1 MGRRRW
7 EPRRVRLGVA
17 RGRAPSG
24 AMASRIGKQRKQK
37 KYSEGGVVFTPAF
50 IARIPSAAAAKGTDD
65 ASDDATSDDFH
76 AALAAFWARL
86 RGFAALGSAE
96 AELHGVHDLVGA
108 LAALA
113 RACDRTPGADDGAR
127 VPIADDDDA
136 PPAPATGERE
146 LAFVA
151 AARAFFG
158 VMFLP
163 NSRQLHRALI
173 TSRKKLGARGARL
186 AETALLAE
194 TSAAIDD
201 ALAELKGNRDG
212 RPFNGCLSTA
222 TAMRPATAL
231 ASVNMVQPRGL
242 AERRVLR
249 GVAVRAASLI
259 AAGERRRPTGRVFLL
274 LPRVFPTR
282 ASPPRARPFDPA
294 FATAFFVSR
303 PRRAKV
309 MKPHYKTGITV

>member
-1 MGRRRW
+1 
-7 EPRRVRLGVA
+7 
-17 RGRAPSG
+17 
-24 AMASRIGKQRKQK
+24 MASRIGKQRKQK

-65 ASDDATSDDFH
+65 ASDDDASSDEFR
-76 AALAAFWARL
+76 AALATFWARL
-86 RGFAALGSAE
+86 RGFTALGSAE
-96 AELHGVHDLVGA
+96 AELDGVRDLVGA

-113 RACDRTPGADDGAR
+113 RACDRADD
-127 VPIADDDDA
+127 VPIADDDVNDDA

-173 TSRKKLGARGARL
+173 TSRKKLGARGASL
-186 AETALLAE
+186 AESALLAE

-201 ALAELKGNRDG
+201 ALAELKGDAIDG
-212 RPFNGCLSTA
+212 RPTA
-222 TAMRPATAL
+222 TVMRPATAL
-231 ASVNMVQPRGL
+231 ASVNMVQPQGW

-249 GVAVRAASLI
+249 GVAVRAASLV
-259 AAGERRRPTGRVFLL
+259 AAGKRRRSTIFSRVFLSSPSFSHPGS
-274 LPRVFPTR
+274 PR
-282 ASPPRARPFDPA
+282 SRPFDPA
-294 FATAFFVSR
+294 FATALALAFA
-303 PRRAKV
+303 RARDVRK
-309 MKPHYKTGITV
+309 

>member
-1 MGRRRW
+1 
-7 EPRRVRLGVA
+7 
-17 RGRAPSG
+17 
-24 AMASRIGKQRKQK
+24 MASRIGKQRKQK

-65 ASDDATSDDFH
+65 ASDDDASSDEFR
-76 AALAAFWARL
+76 AALATFWARL
-86 RGFAALGSAE
+86 RGFTALGSAE

-113 RACDRTPGADDGAR
+113 PPRDRAPSADDGAR
-127 VPIADDDDA
+127 VPIIADDDDA

-173 TSRKKLGARGARL
+173 TSRKKLGARGASL
-186 AETALLAE
+186 AESALLAE

-201 ALAELKGNRDG
+201 ALAELKGDAIDG
-212 RPFNGCLSTA
+212 RPTA
-222 TAMRPATAL
+222 TVMRPATAL
-231 ASVNMVQPRGL
+231 ASVNMVQPQGW

-249 GVAVRAASLI
+249 GVAVRAASLV
-259 AAGERRRPTGRVFLL
+259 AAGKRRRSTIFSRVFLSSPSFSHPGS
-274 LPRVFPTR
+274 PR
-282 ASPPRARPFDPA
+282 SRPFDPA
-294 FATAFFVSR
+294 FATALALAFA
-303 PRRAKV
+303 RARDVRK
-309 MKPHYKTGITV
+309 

>member
-1 MGRRRW
+1 
-7 EPRRVRLGVA
+7 
-17 RGRAPSG
+17 
-24 AMASRIGKQRKQK
+24 MASRIGKQRKQK

-86 RGFAALGSAE
+86 RGFTALGSAE
-96 AELHGVHDLVGA
+96 TELHGVHDLVGA

-113 RACDRTPGADDGAR
+113 RACDRAPSADDGAR

-212 RPFNGCLSTA
+212 RPTA
-222 TAMRPATAL
+222 TVMRPATAL
-231 ASVNMVQPRGL
+231 ASVNMVQPQGW

-259 AAGERRRPTGRVFLL
+259 AAGKRRRPTGRVFLL
-274 LPRVFPTR
+274 LPRPFPTR
-282 ASPPRARPFDPA
+282 ASPPRVRSTRLSRRFSSSRARD
-294 FATAFFVSR
+294 VR
-303 PRRAKV
+303 K
-309 MKPHYKTGITV
+309 

>member
-1 MGRRRW
+1 MRPMTQRRTTFTRRW
-7 EPRRVRLGVA
+7 RRSGRDCAGSPRSVPRRLSSTACTIWSA
-17 RGRAPSG
+17 RSRRSRAP
-24 AMASRIGKQRKQK
+24 ATARRAPTTAPVCRSRTTT
-37 KYSEGGVVFTPAF
+37 TPA
-50 IARIPSAAAAKGTDD
+50 
-65 ASDDATSDDFH
+65 
-76 AALAAFWARL
+76 
-86 RGFAALGSAE
+86 
-96 AELHGVHDLVGA
+96 
-108 LAALA
+108 
-113 RACDRTPGADDGAR
+113 RA
-127 VPIADDDDA
+127 
-136 PPAPATGERE
+136 ATGERE

-173 TSRKKLGARGARL
+173 TSRKKLGTRGARL

-212 RPFNGCLSTA
+212 RPTA
-222 TAMRPATAL
+222 TVMRPATAL
-231 ASVNMVQPRGL
+231 ASVNMVQPQGW

-259 AAGERRRPTGRVFLL
+259 AAGKRRRPTGRVFFASREFSRPGLPLL
-274 LPRVFPTR
+274 
-282 ASPPRARPFDPA
+282 ASVRPGFRDG
-294 FATAFFVSR
+294 FFVSR
-303 PRRAKV
+303 PRRTKV

>member
-1 MGRRRW
+1 
-7 EPRRVRLGVA
+7 
-17 RGRAPSG
+17 
-24 AMASRIGKQRKQK
+24 MASRIGKQRKQK

-65 ASDDATSDDFH
+65 ASSDDFH

-86 RGFAALGSAE
+86 RGFTALGSAE

-113 RACDRTPGADDGAR
+113 PQRDRAPSADDGAR
-127 VPIADDDDA
+127 VPIIADDDDA

-173 TSRKKLGARGARL
+173 TSRKKLGTRGARL

-201 ALAELKGNRDG
+201 ALAELKGNELKGNRDG
-212 RPFNGCLSTA
+212 RPTA
-222 TAMRPATAL
+222 TVMRPATAL
-231 ASVNMVQPRGL
+231 ASVNMVQPQGW

-259 AAGERRRPTGRVFLL
+259 AAGERPRRTRPTGSRVF
-274 LPRVFPTR
+274 PPSFSPTR
-282 ASPPRARPFDPA
+282 ASPLRVRSTRLSRSLF
-294 FATAFFVSR
+294 FAPNKRS
-303 PRRAKV
+303 
-309 MKPHYKTGITV
+309 

>member
-1 MGRRRW
+1 
-7 EPRRVRLGVA
+7 
-17 RGRAPSG
+17 
-24 AMASRIGKQRKQK
+24 MASRIGKQRKQK

-50 IARIPSAAAAKGTDD
+50 IARIPSAAAEKGTDD

-86 RGFAALGSAE
+86 RGFTALGSAE

-113 RACDRTPGADDGAR
+113 PPRDRAPSADDGAR
-127 VPIADDDDA
+127 VPIIADDDDA

-173 TSRKKLGARGARL
+173 TSRKKLGARGAQL
-186 AETALLAE
+186 AESALLAE
-194 TSAAIDD
+194 TSAAIDES
-201 ALAELKGNRDG
+201 LAELMGERNALA
-212 RPFNGCLSTA
+212 RPTA
-222 TAMRPATAL
+222 TVMRPATAL
-231 ASVNMVQPRGL
+231 ASVNMVQPQGW

-259 AAGERRRPTGRVFLL
+259 AAGKRPRRTRPTGSRVF
-274 LPRVFPTR
+274 PPSFSPTR
-282 ASPPRARPFDPA
+282 ASPLRVRSTRLSRSLF
-294 FATAFFVSR
+294 FAPNKRSR
-303 PRRAKV
+303 
-309 MKPHYKTGITV
+309 

>member
-1 MGRRRW
+1 
-7 EPRRVRLGVA
+7 
-17 RGRAPSG
+17 
-24 AMASRIGKQRKQK
+24 MASRIGKQRKQK

-86 RGFAALGSAE
+86 RGFTALGSAE

-113 RACDRTPGADDGAR
+113 RACDRAPSSDDGAR

-173 TSRKKLGARGARL
+173 TSRKKLGTRGARL

-194 TSAAIDD
+194 TSAAIDE

-212 RPFNGCLSTA
+212 RPTA
-222 TAMRPATAL
+222 TVMRPATAL
-231 ASVNMVQPRGL
+231 ASVNMVQPQGW

-259 AAGERRRPTGRVFLL
+259 AAGKRRRPTGRVFLR

-282 ASPPRARPFDPA
+282 ASPPRVRSTRLSRRFSSSRARD
-294 FATAFFVSR
+294 VR
-303 PRRAKV
+303 K
-309 MKPHYKTGITV
+309 

>member
-1 MGRRRW
+1 
-7 EPRRVRLGVA
+7 
-17 RGRAPSG
+17 
-24 AMASRIGKQRKQK
+24 MASRIGKQRKQK

-65 ASDDATSDDFH
+65 ASSDDFH

-86 RGFAALGSAE
+86 RGFTALGSAE
-96 AELHGVHDLVGA
+96 AELDGVRDLVGA

-113 RACDRTPGADDGAR
+113 RACDRDGADD
-127 VPIADDDDA
+127 VPIADDDVNDDA
-136 PPAPATGERE
+136 PPTGERE

-173 TSRKKLGARGARL
+173 TSRKKLGARGAQL
-186 AETALLAE
+186 AESALLAE

-201 ALAELKGNRDG
+201 ALAELMGERNALA
-212 RPFNGCLSTA
+212 RPTA
-222 TAMRPATAL
+222 TVMRPATAL
-231 ASVNMVQPRGL
+231 ASVNMVQPQGW

-259 AAGERRRPTGRVFLL
+259 AAGK
-274 LPRVFPTR
+274 
-282 ASPPRARPFDPA
+282 
-294 FATAFFVSR
+294 R
-303 PRRAKV
+303 PRRTHPTRRDHEFFLRVSPPPGLPLFASVRPAFRVRFFSRLISARDDVRK
-309 MKPHYKTGITV
+309 

>member
-1 MGRRRW
+1 
-7 EPRRVRLGVA
+7 
-17 RGRAPSG
+17 
-24 AMASRIGKQRKQK
+24 MASRIGKQRKQK

-86 RGFAALGSAE
+86 RGFTALGSAE
-96 AELHGVHDLVGA
+96 AELHDVHDLVGA

-113 RACDRTPGADDGAR
+113 PPRDRAPSADDGAR
-127 VPIADDDDA
+127 VPIIADDDDA

-173 TSRKKLGARGARL
+173 TSRKKLGARGAQL
-186 AETALLAE
+186 AESALLAE
-194 TSAAIDD
+194 TSAAIDES
-201 ALAELKGNRDG
+201 LAELMGERNALA
-212 RPFNGCLSTA
+212 RPTA
-222 TAMRPATAL
+222 TVMRPATAL
-231 ASVNMVQPRGL
+231 ASVNMVQPQGW

-259 AAGERRRPTGRVFLL
+259 AAGKRPRRTHPTGSRVF
-274 LPRVFPTR
+274 PPSFSPTR
-282 ASPPRARPFDPA
+282 ASPLRVRSTRLSRSLF
-294 FATAFFVSR
+294 FAPNKRSR
-303 PRRAKV
+303 
-309 MKPHYKTGITV
+309 

>member
-1 MGRRRW
+1 
-7 EPRRVRLGVA
+7 
-17 RGRAPSG
+17 
-24 AMASRIGKQRKQK
+24 MASRIGKQRKQK

-65 ASDDATSDDFH
+65 ASSDDFH

-86 RGFAALGSAE
+86 RGFTALGSAE
-96 AELHGVHDLVGA
+96 AELDGVRDLVGA

-113 RACDRTPGADDGAR
+113 RACDRDGADD
-127 VPIADDDDA
+127 VPIADDDVNDDA
-136 PPAPATGERE
+136 PPTGERE

-173 TSRKKLGARGARL
+173 TSRKKLGARGASL
-186 AETALLAE
+186 AESALLAE

-201 ALAELKGNRDG
+201 ALAELKGDAIDG
-212 RPFNGCLSTA
+212 RPTA
-222 TAMRPATAL
+222 TVMRPATAL
-231 ASVNMVQPRGL
+231 ASVNMVQPQGW

-249 GVAVRAASLI
+249 GVAVRAASLV
-259 AAGERRRPTGRVFLL
+259 AAGKRRRSTIFSRVFLSSPSFSHPGS
-274 LPRVFPTR
+274 PR
-282 ASPPRARPFDPA
+282 SRPFDPA
-294 FATAFFVSR
+294 FATALALAFA
-303 PRRAKV
+303 RARDVRK
-309 MKPHYKTGITV
+309 

>member
-1 MGRRRW
+1 
-7 EPRRVRLGVA
+7 
-17 RGRAPSG
+17 
-24 AMASRIGKQRKQK
+24 MASRIGKQRKQK

-86 RGFAALGSAE
+86 RGFTALGSAE

-113 RACDRTPGADDGAR
+113 PPRDRAPSADDGAR
-127 VPIADDDDA
+127 VPIIADDDDA

-173 TSRKKLGARGARL
+173 TSRKKLGTRGARL

-194 TSAAIDD
+194 TSAAIDE
-201 ALAELKGNRDG
+201 ALAELKGNRNG
-212 RPFNGCLSTA
+212 RPTA
-222 TAMRPATAL
+222 TVMRPATAL
-231 ASVNMVQPRGL
+231 ASVNMVQPQGW

-259 AAGERRRPTGRVFLL
+259 AAGKRRRPTGRVFLL
-274 LPRVFPTR
+274 PPRVFPTR
-282 ASPPRARPFDPA
+282 ASPPRVRSTRLSRRLSSSRARD
-294 FATAFFVSR
+294 VR
-303 PRRAKV
+303 K
-309 MKPHYKTGITV
+309 

>member
-1 MGRRRW
+1 
-7 EPRRVRLGVA
+7 
-17 RGRAPSG
+17 
-24 AMASRIGKQRKQK
+24 MASRIGKQRKQK

-86 RGFAALGSAE
+86 RGFTALGSAE

-113 RACDRTPGADDGAR
+113 PPRDRAPSADDGAR
-127 VPIADDDDA
+127 VPIIADDDDDA

-173 TSRKKLGARGARL
+173 TSRKKLGTRGARL

-212 RPFNGCLSTA
+212 RPTA
-222 TAMRPATAL
+222 TVMRPATAL
-231 ASVNMVQPRGL
+231 ASVNMVQPQGW

-259 AAGERRRPTGRVFLL
+259 AAGKRRRPTGRVFLL
-274 LPRVFPTR
+274 PPRVFPTR
-282 ASPPRARPFDPA
+282 ASPPRVRSTRLSRRLSSSRARD
-294 FATAFFVSR
+294 VR
-303 PRRAKV
+303 K
-309 MKPHYKTGITV
+309 